1 VKRTL
6 IAFGAAVFAAGFVVE
21 GLADVKELALVR
33 ANGGTAKSEEPLFR
47 VGWMTDTHIGKTRE
61 SCRSMK
67 MAVELFRKFDV
78 DVVINNGDIADHYYP
93 TGYEAYRAIMDE
105 TFAGAKKP
113 QEIYVWAWHD
123 VYEWNGPRVRESTAE
138 QRTACYADVAKRLR
152 IPHKMTDK
160 IMVKG
165 YTFLVFP
172 QWTGDSEYGDK
183 KGTAAREQAIVDAEA
198 AAGGKPV
205 FVVDHVPASGTVAN
219 SVTWGCSYRRKSLET
234 HPGVIHL
241 SGHTHGSLRDENTIW
256 QGNFTAVN
264 ATCLHVWQ
272 GDSVGINEPSKENYG
287 ACVIEVF
294 ADRIVF
300 RRFDVRD
307 GAEYKKWDP
316 WCVPW
321 PFDPKTAPY
330 SFARRKEKTPV
341 PAFAENARVGVRAD
355 APFTGFTLALP
366 PVAEGADSAYRYR
379 ISIAEK
385 TAQGWHPFKT
395 VEKYTQ
401 FYLRPAER
409 AREVTVKLSAG
420 YFESGRTYRFEVAP
434 VNFFG
439 VAGKSVCADAA
450 APATKKPQL
459 LWKSDDP
466 MTELK
471 FIFGDDGTDE
481 GKPVPKKNGW
491 YGMTGGMA
499 RLVIPAKAW
508 DVPKGT
514 TVRFTA
520 DLETVQKTGPEAR
533 AYNVQLMRFKP
544 AISTACGRIKTL
556 GGESG
561 VQRYVVEFRKSNDVP
576 YSFVVREGAPGKVKF
591 NSAKIEQID

>member
-1 VKRTL
+1 MKRKL
-6 IAFGAAVFAAGFVVE
+6 IVFGTAVAAAVFVAAG
-21 GLADVKELALVR
+21 
-33 ANGGTAKSEEPLFR
+33 GGTAKEEKPLFR
-47 VGWMTDTHIGKTRE
+47 AGWMSDTHIGKTRE
-61 SCRSMK
+61 SCLRMK
-67 MAVELFRKFDV
+67 MALELFRKFEV

-105 TFAGAKKP
+105 TFEGAKKP

-138 QRTACYADVAKRLR
+138 QRKACYADVAKRLG

-160 IMVKG
+160 ITVKG

-172 QWTGDSEYGDK
+172 QWTGDIEYGGK
-183 KGTAAREQAIVDAEA
+183 RGAAARERAVADAEA

-205 FVVDHVPASGTVAN
+205 FVVDHVPPRGTVMN
-219 SVTWGCSYRRKSLET
+219 SVTWGCGDRRKFFEN

-241 SGHTHGSLRDENTIW
+241 SGHTHGSLRDENNIW

-264 ATCLHVWQ
+264 ATCLQVWS
-272 GDSVGINEPSKENYG
+272 GDSVGLGEPSKENYG
-287 ACVIEVF
+287 ACVIEGF

-307 GAEYKKWDP
+307 GAEHNKRDP

-330 SFARRKEKTPV
+330 SVERRKKTVPV
-341 PAFAENARVGVRAD
+341 PVFAADARAEVRAD

-379 ISIAEK
+379 ISVAEK
-385 TAQGWHPFKT
+385 TEQGWRPFKT

-409 AREVTVKLSAG
+409 AREVTVKFSDG

-439 VAGKSVCADAA
+439 GAGKPVCAEAD
-450 APATKKPQL
+450 APAAKKPQL

-466 MTELK
+466 MADLK

-499 RLVIPAKAW
+499 RLVIPAAAW
-508 DVPKGT
+508 EVPKGT

-520 DLETVQKTGPEAR
+520 DLETVQDEGPEAR

-544 AISTACGRIKTL
+544 VLATACGRIKTL

-561 VQRYVVEFRKSNDVP
+561 VQRYVIEFRKSNDVP
-576 YSFVVREGAPGKVKF
+576 HSFVVREGAPGKVKF
-591 NSAKIEQID
+591 HSAKIERID